1 MQEKVKKVNYNL
13 VEEGDAVDNTQVCRL
28 CEREQPL
35 YVYQQQEILKRT
47 PERSLTELLLK
58 MKQDVKEKLM
68 YLKYLRVSGKFCE
81 PCDCK

>member
-1 MQEKVKKVNYNL
+1 MNDTK
-13 VEEGDAVDNTQVCRL
+13 VCRL

-58 MKQDVKEKLM
+58 MKQHVKERVM

-81 PCDCK
+81 PCDCKNISVHRYC